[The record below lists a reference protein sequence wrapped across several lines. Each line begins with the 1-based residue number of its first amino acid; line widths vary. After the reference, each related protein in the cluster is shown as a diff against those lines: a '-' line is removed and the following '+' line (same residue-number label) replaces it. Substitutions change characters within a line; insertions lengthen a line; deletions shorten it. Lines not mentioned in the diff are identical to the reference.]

1 MRYARINEFDVANGP
16 GIRTSIFLT
25 GCTIHCKGCFN
36 EHLQSFTAGKPFDN
50 VALAELLTYSQNDRV
65 CGISILGGEPFD
77 QDKDELIKLLTTLK
91 QKVGK
96 PIWVWTGHTFE
107 ELIKDERNIE
117 ALKCIDVLI
126 DGPFKLDEKDSKL
139 LYRGSRNQRVLNM
152 KELLE
157 GK

>member
-77 QDKDELIKLLTTLK
+77 QDKDELIKL
-91 QKVGK
+91 V
-96 PIWVWTGHTFE
+96 E
-107 ELIKDERNIE
+107 E
-117 ALKCIDVLI
+117 
-126 DGPFKLDEKDSKL
+126 SK
-139 LYRGSRNQRVLNM
+139 
-152 KELLE
+152 
-157 GK
+157 